1 MKLVQQLTELVDLH
15 TKYSCKITLAEFSQ
29 VFFNCRFALVQSKSE
44 GRAECRVSYTSG
56 NSLEIKEDKQIK
68 SFQRLRTQINS
79 KYPLKGLI
87 LKAPTN
93 ESEIIGQIRP
103 KLDGSMRSDDLA
115 TSV

>member
-44 GRAECRVSYTSG
+44 RRAECRVLYTFG

-79 KYPLKGLI
+79 KYPLKRANF
-87 LKAPTN
+87 K
-93 ESEIIGQIRP
+93 
-103 KLDGSMRSDDLA
+103 GSNK
-115 TSV
+115 